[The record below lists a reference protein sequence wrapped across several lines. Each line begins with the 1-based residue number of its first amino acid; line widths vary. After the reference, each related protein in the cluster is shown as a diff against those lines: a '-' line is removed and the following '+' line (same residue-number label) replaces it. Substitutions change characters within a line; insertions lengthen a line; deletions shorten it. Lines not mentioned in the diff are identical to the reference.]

1 MRIEYL
7 KDAIRLAETLNFT
20 QAANDLFV
28 SQPVL
33 SKHIVTLEKEIGLKL
48 FVRTKHE
55 VRVTRA
61 GKAFLEDARKVVN
74 DYDSMMSNLNLDKR
88 SLHVGFVFGSMS
100 SCIIEIQKRFRDV
113 RPDVDVQYHSYSS
126 IREPRE
132 QLECGAVDVVLGAT
146 QESWVK
152 GAYRY
157 RVLGLDSYAFIL
169 SESDVHAESST
180 LSGKALKGYTLL
192 VPDEQL
198 LEQDAEAFEY
208 MKASGIEDLQPVLH
222 DMNSIP
228 IMIEANKSA
237 SFGQKALRNFYGE
250 RSKLSFVSIEGLDLT
265 LPIVAIWKYEDET
278 DALLALVDI
287 AEDVYRCE

>member
-20 QAANDLFV
+20 QAASDLFV

-33 SKHIVTLEKEIGLKL
+33 SKHIATLEKEIGVKL

-55 VRVTRA
+55 VRLTRA
-61 GKAFLEDARKVVN
+61 GKAFLEDARKVV
-74 DYDSMMSNLNLDKR
+74 DAYDSMMSKLDSDKR

-113 RPDVDVQYHSYSS
+113 RPDVDVQYHSYTS

-169 SESDVHAESST
+169 SESDVHAESSA
-180 LSGKALKGYTLL
+180 LSGEDLKGYTLL

-208 MKASGIEDLQPVLH
+208 MKANGLVDLQPILH

-228 IMIEANKSA
+228 IIVEANKSA
-237 SFGQKALRNFYGE
+237 SFGQRVLRNFYGE
-250 RSKLSFVSIEGLDLT
+250 RSKLSFVPIEGLDVT

-287 AEDVYRCE
+287 AEEVYHHE